1 MMVRFKMFFNKRN
14 YYQMQKFEDSF
25 EEMGSTGKR
34 SEKGSFKKAKIILNI
49 ACTLPMAF

>member
-25 EEMGSTGKR
+25 EELTSTGKR
-34 SEKGSFKKAKIILNI
+34 SEKGSFKKTKIILNI
-49 ACTLPMAF
+49 ACTMLSLF